1 MPMKLDTWDF
11 DINKVIS
18 RLKKKKIK
26 IITCPPHPGL
36 PGIPVMVNSKGCHK
50 LPVAPENGLPPI
62 NGDDPVADADA
73 FSGSL
78 GDFSGVDAGAG
89 IGGGDVGG
97 GAIGGGGIGESV
109 EFKPHTIEGMIK
121 ELSKRGDTK
130 SKLTALI
137 LTVASKL
144 YRFLPREQI
153 IDIAT
158 DVLSYILN
166 HKTVISNKFKAQS
179 KYSDFNDYLS
189 AIVTNRLRLGYQEMT
204 AEEKNLTRHG
214 SDDKKIIKFIVDKY
228 CQDNNTETIP
238 DAETIHEE
246 NKHLLFDENNNEL
259 ISALVNAGLIKEN
272 ETREDIADII
282 KLIYQDKSLRQNFSG
297 YYVPGNRLLS
307 VKVIQ
312 KILDAIDASDV
323 KSLDL
328 AFDNDEDKDL
338 SLLDQIADPSTDDE
352 EANAQRTELLKNVFI
367 NLQNILDDDAFE
379 IFCDL
384 FGLDP
389 NSDIES
395 GLETTNRLSISE
407 IADKYGYSRY
417 HARLICASLLE
428 KAQKYFKNYKI

>member
-36 PGIPVMVNSKGCHK
+36 PGIPVMINSNGCHK

-62 NGDDPVADADA
+62 NGDNPAADADA

-78 GDFSGVDAGAG
+78 GDFSGADAG
-89 IGGGDVGG
+89 IGDVGG

-109 EFKPHTIEGMIK
+109 ETKPYTIERMIK
-121 ELSKRGDTK
+121 ELSAKSDTK
-130 SKLTALI
+130 SKITALI
-137 LTVASKL
+137 LSVASKL
-144 YRFLPREQI
+144 YRFLPRDQI

-179 KYSDFNDYLS
+179 KYDNFNDFLS

-214 SDDKKIIKFIVDKY
+214 DDNKKIIKFVVDKY
-228 CQDNNTETIP
+228 CQDNNTENIP
-238 DAETIHEE
+238 DAETIHEA
-246 NKHLLFDENNNEL
+246 NKSLLFDENNNEL
-259 ISALVNAGLIKEN
+259 VSALINAGLIKEN

-282 KLIYQDKSLRQNFSG
+282 NLIYQDKNLRQKFSD

-307 VKVIQ
+307 EKVIKQ
-312 KILDAIDASDV
+312 VLDNIDASDV
-323 KSLDL
+323 KSLDMT
-328 AFDNDEDKDL
+328 FDNDEDKDL
-338 SLLDQIADPSTDDE
+338 SLLDQIADPSTEDE
-352 EANAQRTELLKNVFI
+352 EANAQRTELLKEVFV
-367 NLQNILDDDAFE
+367 NLQSILSDTSFE
-379 IFCDL
+379 IFCDM

-428 KAQKYFKNYKI
+428 MAQKYFKNYKI